1 MASIVRTQ
9 NTMYFLVL
17 PLLLHCS
24 VAFPVFTFNDTSTS
38 QETLSYAYLAKEVP
52 LPDIF
57 TLCTSVKQ
65 ARFDGNRF
73 FSIIGKDSRDWMLMR
88 FKTFSNETKL
98 TLNLG
103 EDHRYHILEA
113 LRNPRLDFWY
123 HICVRI
129 NLGKNEIE
137 VAINGEPMGQVFD
150 INTTNKP
157 SKFKMKIGVDY
168 YKNEQFQGSMSNIQ
182 VFSDGNVTK
191 LSSSRCTSKQ
201 NALLPW
207 NPSVWKVVGSDWSLA
222 EEFDDMICNA
232 SDNYMLAIQSMLTFQ
247 ESIDICKNK
256 LKSIIP
262 FQEDREQFLRY
273 VAWHKNIT
281 KGACS
286 DIWTPFSDEHSEGS
300 FLNMNSLS
308 EAHPQYWE
316 REEPN
321 GGKNEN
327 SVAIRVST
335 ASLVDA
341 PQTSLKCSSCLIS
354 SSLLLQLDGRC
365 RHSLMGKVIAC

>member
-1 MASIVRTQ
+1 MC
-9 NTMYFLVL
+9 FLVL

-24 VAFPVFTFNDTSTS
+24 VGFPVFTFNGTSTS
-38 QETLSYAYLAKEVP
+38 QETLSYAFLAKEFS

-65 ARFDGNRF
+65 ARFDGHRF
-73 FSIIGKDSRDWMLMR
+73 YSIIGNDSRDWMLMR

-113 LRNPRLDFWY
+113 IRNPRLDFWY
-123 HICVRI
+123 NICARI
-129 NLGKNEIE
+129 DLGKNEID
-137 VAINGEPMGQVFD
+137 VAVNGEPMGQVFD
-150 INTTNKP
+150 IDTTNKP

-182 VFSDGNVTK
+182 VFSAGDVTE
-191 LSSSRCTSKQ
+191 LSSSRCTNKH

-207 NPSVWKVVGSDWSLA
+207 NPSDWKVVGSDWSLA
-222 EEFDDMICNA
+222 EEFDDIFCNA
-232 SDNYMLAIQSMLTFQ
+232 SDSYKLAIQSRLTFQ

-256 LKSIIP
+256 LKSIVP
-262 FQEDREQFLRY
+262 FQEDYKQFLRY
-273 VAWHKNIT
+273 LAWHKNIT

-321 GGKNEN
+321 GGKYEN

-335 ASLVDA
+335 TSLVDA

-365 RHSLMGKVIAC
+365 RHSLMGK

>member
-1 MASIVRTQ
+1 MW
-9 NTMYFLVL
+9 FLLVL
-17 PLLLHCS
+17 HSS
-24 VAFPVFTFNDTSTS
+24 VAFNDSS
-38 QETLSYAYLAKEVP
+38 SPQVILSHAFLAKEVL

-65 ARFDGNRF
+65 ARFDGHRF
-73 FSIIGKDSRDWMLMR
+73 FSIIGKDSRDWMMMR

-103 EDHRYHILEA
+103 GDHRYHILEA

-182 VFSDGNVTK
+182 VFSDGNVRE
-191 LSSSRCTSKQ
+191 LSSSRCKSKQ

-207 NPSVWKVVGSDWSLA
+207 NPRWLA
-222 EEFDDMICNA
+222 
-232 SDNYMLAIQSMLTFQ
+232 
-247 ESIDICKNK
+247 
-256 LKSIIP
+256 
-262 FQEDREQFLRY
+262 
-273 VAWHKNIT
+273 
-281 KGACS
+281 
-286 DIWTPFSDEHSEGS
+286 
-300 FLNMNSLS
+300 
-308 EAHPQYWE
+308 
-316 REEPN
+316 
-321 GGKNEN
+321 
-327 SVAIRVST
+327 
-335 ASLVDA
+335 
-341 PQTSLKCSSCLIS
+341 QTGPLQRSLKI
-354 SSLLLQLDGRC
+354 
-365 RHSLMGKVIAC
+365 

>member
-1 MASIVRTQ
+1 MW
-9 NTMYFLVL
+9 FLLVL
-17 PLLLHCS
+17 HSS
-24 VAFPVFTFNDTSTS
+24 VAFQVLTFNDSS
-38 QETLSYAYLAKEVP
+38 SPQVNLSHAFLAKEVL

-65 ARFDGNRF
+65 ARFDGLCF
-73 FSIIGKDSRDWMLMR
+73 YSVMGKTSRDWMMMR

-98 TLNLG
+98 TLTLG
-103 EDHRYHILEA
+103 EDYHYHILKT
-113 LRNPRLDFWY
+113 LSNPRLDYWY
-123 HICVRI
+123 HICARI
-129 NLGKNEIE
+129 DLGKNEID
-137 VAINGEPMGQVFD
+137 VAVNGEPIGQVFD
-150 INTTNKP
+150 IDTNNKP
-157 SKFKMKIGVDY
+157 SKLKMKIGADY
-168 YKNEQFQGSMSNIQ
+168 YKNEQFQGSISNIQ
-182 VFSDGNVTK
+182 VFFDGNVTE
-191 LSSSRCTSKQ
+191 LSSLPCTSKH
-201 NALLPW
+201 NAILPW
-207 NPSVWKVVGSDWSLA
+207 KPSDWKMVGSDWSLA

-232 SDNYMLAIQSMLTFQ
+232 SDNYMLAIQSRLTFQ

-262 FQEDREQFLRY
+262 FQEDRKQFLRY

-354 SSLLLQLDGRC
+354 SSLLLQLNSRC
-365 RHSLMGKVIAC
+365 RHSLMGKVIAIICYLVFNLF